1 MTDPRS
7 SNSGN
12 RSNRKASG
20 ANPKKRVDRTSKR
33 QEGKRQMRR
42 MLTEQLEARQLL
54 ATAPQ
59 LIGIQ
64 PNNSE
69 LLTSGAVR
77 NTAPNELVFRFDDVQ
92 RIDPSTL
99 AGIRLTAAGGDGR
112 FSVATA
118 ESDFGSNGR
127 ASIQLTGL
135 VAGQTWTV
143 NVTSASLG
151 VGSAPNLTVNG
162 NALNVTLNSTAGSVT
177 TANQLVAVI
186 NSTPAL
192 TGLLSARLKGG
203 QGTALLGQTATSSF
217 SPILINQNHDRVI
230 TPGAILVGK
239 NPNENEVTLRFAEA
253 LKDDLYRIEVFGFDS
268 PGQGIVGLRNV
279 GENGALGQLFRPT
292 QPGTQ
297 KDTID
302 FRLDLG
308 PQVAAVVPQ
317 PVVRVGTQLL
327 QQRDKVVVYFDSDKM
342 LVEND
347 SQGNPSSRS
356 VENPDF
362 YQLIMTRDTVR
373 NTDDVY
379 LRPQSVVYNALAN
392 TATLTFAGDLY
403 DLAGV
408 GTGQSSYRL
417 RIGTRETA
425 PITPTRQEA
434 AITAITDLNTNGAVR
449 LRFTARQAGED
460 LGGIQV
466 QFSNSLSGNPAVNV
480 NGRTIQIDLG
490 RNDLTAAQ
498 LVTLL
503 RASATVMNLVSVDE
517 VGGNTASVVGAT
529 NLSFSPVRL
538 VGMGGTFDTGHNLGV
553 IGSVAQSQTS
563 LILSSS
569 IDPKPLPLD
578 LPGASDDAGH
588 RQFLQGIVDN
598 LEDHINARFGADATA
613 GVKTIFYN
621 FRTGYAQDLTGGTLT
636 NAIDNDQRQRAR
648 EVLSLWSRYAG
659 VQFVETVDQGL
670 TIAVGPFSS
679 INSVANTQVVNL
691 PQIQTGTQTFPSGVQ
706 FPLFDLPGTV
716 RIDPTFNNS
725 LIVLSATTPWGELYG
740 QNFTRVMAASVGL
753 VLGLTNGGDLS
764 TSELM
769 KFDPL
774 FLGGIETLVDA
785 NGAPLDANEQR
796 FEPVFP
802 GNQDILHVQHIH
814 RPDSNDIDFY
824 RFEVDFGGADRVG
837 SLVAETQ
844 AQRLADS
851 SELNTV
857 LQLYRQHNA
866 LGRTTF
872 NSGGLVVEFESL
884 RPGAQ
889 GNEFQVRFTQSELG
903 PGQLPTVQVLD
914 NAISIDLNA
923 SQGSES
929 TAQQILDVIANSPE
943 ASRLVRGR
951 VIQGIGATRVG
962 GNLLTQNP
970 VRLLGGRFELIAQ
983 NDDYFSRDSLLK
995 QTLGSGVYYIGVSA
1009 SGNNH
1014 YNGSVEDSGF
1024 GGKTQG
1030 RYELRLNFRADV
1042 DPRDTLQDN
1051 SGQFSGDIGVGLD
1064 GNLDGTPG
1072 GTYDFWFQTRPLN
1085 RTLSFTSGGV
1095 SALEGRTVTLIGAN
1109 GTQRV
1114 FEFSSD
1120 TNIGAGRIRIPYTT
1134 ALTPSGLA
1142 SSFASSVNAR
1152 SELGVTV
1159 SVSGSQ
1165 VTLSGERTLSLD
1177 SQLQQSGVISVGG
1190 RTIFVDKA
1198 AGPNADGSL
1207 ARPFNNISS
1216 SSVANAFAA
1225 ALPGDIVRI
1234 VGNGGT
1240 DNNLS
1245 TIENNFAYEIGRGV
1259 LAGTTL
1265 SDGLTMD
1272 IPKGVI
1278 AMVDA
1283 GAVFKLRQ
1291 AAIQA
1296 GSSDLNIDRNGA
1308 VLQVL
1313 GAPVLLDA
1321 SGNAI
1326 RTTAGSLA
1334 SGQVSFTSWLD
1345 ESIGLD
1351 NYSPVTRPNP
1361 GDWGGILTR
1370 RDLDRASGRKDL
1382 EDEGIFLRHINYA
1395 DIRYG
1400 GGIVNVGSIQ
1410 QVIDPIQVLANR
1422 PTIIN
1427 NLVRFASSAAISTDL
1442 DSLEE
1447 NTFNEPRFQLAGAF
1461 TSDYDRVGPTIH
1473 GNRLTNNSV
1482 NGLFVRVPTAADGLP
1497 QRLTVPARM
1506 NDRDIVH
1513 VLTENLVI
1521 AGAVGGSFLDNTQAN
1536 PVKTPRLS
1544 GSLVVDPGMVLKIE
1558 AARIEAQ
1565 MGANIIAEGLDG
1577 LPIYLTSRLDDT
1589 IGAGGTFDTNNNSS
1603 QTSPSAGDWGGVY
1616 ISPTSRLSL
1625 DHGRI
1630 SYGGGITKL
1639 EGTFRAFNTIEVHQA
1654 DARIANTEF
1663 SNNANGMGGQGP
1675 ATRLGRMA
1683 NSPATIF
1690 VRGAQPTIIG
1700 NTMTDND
1707 GSAIRINVNSMTSDI
1722 VRDDGRQTG
1731 PADRDTSL
1739 IANRGPLVRNNR
1751 LSQNGLNALEIRAGT
1766 LTTGSVWDDTDIVHV
1781 VRGPIFTG
1789 NIQHSGGLRLQSSPT
1804 ESLVVKFDG
1813 YGSNFNNNLGAG
1825 LTANGQ
1831 LTSAP
1836 DRVGGTLHIVG
1847 QPGFPVVLTSLKDD
1861 TVGAGQQPNGSPQ
1874 TDTNNDGIGSIPQP
1888 ADWRGVLIDQYS
1900 NDRNVALVL
1909 ESESPLAAAPGT
1921 NAIPSTAQVLGDL
1934 AGSSSDSTESRRLGF
1949 VVEGVLSEPADAD
1962 VYSFTGVGGSE
1973 VWLDVDYTRHDLDMV
1988 LELLDAQGNL
1998 LARSTSSTLESEG
2011 QAAILSTD
2019 LISATRVSPLNDKNS
2034 QLRRNAAGLI
2044 KEDGTTN
2051 IKDPGM
2057 RVRLPGSSG
2066 VRSTFYFRLRSR
2078 GQDIESLG
2086 SGLSAGAYQVQV
2098 RLRAAQEWAGSTV
2111 NFADIRY
2118 AMNGVRLRGMPGE
2131 SPLIG
2136 EAMEDESAG
2145 TTGNARANNGVA
2157 FGNGRVGFS
2166 LGSTTSGLPGNTRFG
2181 DAVLGNRPQYIGNIM
2196 NTAKGAFS
2204 VAGSLNQSTDVD
2216 FYMFDVRQEDLI
2228 GSVGKAFSPVV
2239 FDIDYA
2245 DGLNRPDTTIHIF
2258 QQEDSENPFNQNPT
2272 SDPQYRL
2279 VYSSEGSNIAD
2290 DQPRPS
2296 LGTDMQDL
2304 SRGSAGTR
2312 DPFIGPIALAEGTYL
2327 VAVTSVAMLPRAVV
2341 PLPSVFNLQDRKPI
2355 QSVRRIVDEGFQAGV
2370 STADPPIVQNFLQGQ
2385 TLTAG
2390 VPLVTAGFDLGVYS
2404 AADLATLYLDY
2415 ENPSGTFTVTVGATN
2430 PVDPSQPPIP
2440 IGPAFPLPSGT
2451 NTAFSLPLSSVV
2463 GRNDLRLIFETNSAA
2478 ARLNNVVI
2486 GSAERGEQLTVNNED
2501 TLIPAGGLLVQG
2513 PDAVMSTIEFD
2524 LETYSALTDSP
2535 AILFQYQVILGE
2547 LDVYVVDQDGVETL
2561 IGTTVAA
2568 EAGNPI
2574 PFLLSRGESQTL
2586 ALDLSRWAPVIP
2598 GIAAPGPI
2606 RVEFRSR
2613 DLLLS
2618 SSVISGAHILLRDGS
2633 RVLAGEPNATF
2644 GVNPSVPTGA
2654 ITTGSYQLEVRL
2666 GDNFFQSP
2674 IDPLIDSPTLTRS
2687 FDTNDRL
2694 APTISITTPSG
2705 AKISAGDK
2713 FSISDG
2719 INSVI
2724 FEFTQSGLV
2733 APGNIAVPFATGDT
2747 DFVVARTIR
2756 NVINGTAVQSRIQ
2769 VRAASTNG
2777 ISSGIAGVD
2786 KRLNL
2791 FGNATVTTLQAA
2803 PTSDP
2808 IEVTYHHGRSDRNVN
2823 REQGQVIIQNSFI
2836 RHSRDY
2842 GVWSEPAARLPDP
2855 RDQLDPLMAS
2865 IMQTK
2870 PNLVGTQAI
2879 RNLPVANSGAQGGLL
2894 PGVVIQNN
2902 VLEEGRLGGVN
2913 ISGEN
2918 PIWMIS
2924 PQTGRMPATDN
2935 SPTVNGT
2942 DPPSH
2947 FGYYLDDRDVLIVD
2961 SDRTRLKFEF
2971 EDLAGGGNG
2980 SPVFGSGQE
2989 EGNGYLPDSSIAWY
3003 RDTGGSYYQRST
3015 GGSLQPFATN
3025 AFETMH
3031 ALRDSILGSILVTNG
3046 TTQIIRPTIAESL
3059 LGPDPGA
3066 PPTSDGLFYPEYF
3079 NRPAVYLEGATYVEF
3094 INTVGL
3100 ANPFDIRT
3108 LDLGTSPQPHARIVN
3123 NTVIGRDGRAAFNGE
3138 SPLNEVP
3145 GTPGNDTIGS
3155 AVQTWQGTSAKPLVY
3170 SEVGFIGDGGQVIA
3184 GVSPPLPNGG
3194 GGTTVAPPATNAS
3207 APFTAGRVIVGF
3219 NDNLTQQ
3226 QQELLLQGE
3235 RLNLV
3240 KRFKTINAVVAQIPD
3255 GRSVA
3260 SVISLLENLPQVKY
3274 AEPDYLK
3281 TLQRQPN
3288 DPSYSQLWGLNN
3300 TGQTGGTPEA
3310 DIRAEQAWDLHT
3322 GSANTVVAVIDS
3334 GVDYNHPD
3342 LRANRWTNPGEISG
3356 NGIDDDR
3363 NGFIDDIFGWDFHDD
3378 DADPMDVN
3386 SHGTH
3391 VAGTIASRGNNA
3403 LGVTGV
3409 SWNSKI
3415 MALKVGP
3422 SSTEPTIVTSAVIE
3436 AIDYMT
3442 MMKTRYGVNIVVSN
3456 NSYGGPSSSQAEEEA
3471 IARSIGAGILFVA
3484 AAGNDTRNNDSVPQY
3499 PASYSLDGIITV
3511 AATDHND
3518 RLAGFSNFGTTS
3530 VDIAAPGV
3538 NILSTIPGGGYDFKQ
3553 GTSMAAPHVAGVAAL
3568 LAGNHPELTVAQLK
3582 SALMVGADPKDGLR
3596 GATATGARLNA
3607 LNSLRISNIPTL
3619 TANDVDVY
3627 QFKLG
3632 LGERAFVNI
3641 ETGDSGLQAALQI
3654 FDSSGTPQ
3662 RFNNFQNESVIVSGN
3677 EGPNGTWIGR
3687 DPIADFTALKPG
3699 VYYAAVSSIGNTNY
3713 DPLSMAGRNPGA
3725 STGAYRISIDARTL
3739 QEFVI
3744 SAQDASAYTNG
3755 QTFTIH
3761 GISDNEFSGST
3772 GVTFEFVI
3780 GLGDASNPTHIPINL
3795 DSGWRFPDV
3804 ARAIAKAI
3812 NEGNFG
3818 LPSISNAQQLPNG
3831 KQGTASPL
3839 PAVHAQ
3845 ALGGLAGVLD
3855 APLTNI
3861 VGDVALVL
3869 EQLSEVDELGTNALP
3884 IREIERQLNGP
3895 IYQVNQGLRLFPRRL
3910 DGNINSVTTTGT
3922 LRGRQYTHTQ
3932 ITTLSHLGLGHDR
3945 LSTTPLSPTSIADGT
3960 TEKFVVVKNAAFI
3973 ESNGAILVSSDP
3985 ISLPLL
3991 NTSLTVPNSNLNQ
4004 LIPETGV
4011 LATRGASPTILNN
4024 VFFNVQTPVINEE
4037 SRKFPIT
4044 NSPAPYGT
4052 NNPNTPIKPGQVILA
4067 GSIYQAHET
4076 SSSVNRFLT
4085 GIESSPTNV
4094 PNTASDFN
4102 TVVPASTR
4110 LFVNAQAGNYL
4121 PAPGSPLIDSAID
4134 SLPERNTLASLKSAI
4149 GLSVSPIIAP
4159 GLDIFGQLRTDDASV
4174 APPQGQGVNV
4184 FKDRGALER
4193 SDIIGPAAILLN
4205 PTDNDAQGIDQDPSS
4220 AVVQLVSGVYPEFRI
4235 QLRDGAEPNNPL
4247 AGLGIDDDSV
4257 VNAVIDGLRSV
4268 GAAVVILENG
4278 RLLTEGVDYRFAYN
4292 TTSDEIVLT
4301 PLAGVWKPGHVY
4313 EIMLNNRDRFVLSA
4327 PAANQTLN
4335 GKTFS
4340 IVDQNG
4346 GVHVFEFDNDNA
4358 LLGTVGS
4365 VQRVPFG
4372 INDSSEDIKRAI
4384 IAAINAVPGSI
4395 LSATDRGGGT
4405 LFVTGATS
4413 VTGEMGSYFQRGIVD
4428 LAGNFLTTSELDN
4441 ETRFTILMPGV
4452 ELDFG
4457 DAPDPLSTTLGRYNT
4472 LFGNNGAR
4480 HRVSDRALLG
4490 AAITADSDGQPSADA
4505 LRDEDDGVVWGTN
4518 YQLAGLFNRN
4528 FQTSVTVT
4536 LSSPGSLDGW
4546 IDWNADGDWDDP
4558 GEYVFQSVSFGADQ
4572 LVQTFQVAIPETTP
4586 VPTSLTQTFAR
4597 MRSSTRGSLA
4607 PIGLAVDGEVE
4618 DYRVYI
4624 APGTPPQAFGDQ
4636 YLVSEDGQLITTD
4649 PLGQIT
4655 VGFNIDD
4662 GVLANDVSPDAKP
4675 LGATLVA
4682 GPANAAQFQL
4692 NPNGTFTYRPRPN
4705 FFGVDTFTYRSND
4718 GLLNS
4723 TNIGTVTITVV
4734 EINDP
4739 PVAVNDI
4746 LEGNEDQTLVI
4757 SPSAILS
4764 NDSAGPEENGQ
4775 VLTVTSVQTASQ
4787 NSGTVSLVGGE
4798 IRYTPPDN
4806 FFGSDTFTY
4815 TITDNGTTA
4824 GIANPLTA
4832 IGTVTVLVREVNDP
4846 PVPGVRS
4853 DQMQENRPSAN
4864 TAIEFNAQTLVDAA
4878 VSGPADEQLW
4888 QAVRFVG
4895 VGSSSQRGGS
4905 VSWNSITNMIRFV
4918 PALHFAGAD
4927 TFTYEIEDFS
4937 TDPLRPLLSSRSL
4950 GTVTVNI
4957 ANINDAPFV
4966 QNALGTREI
4975 LEDSAASLINL
4986 NAVFSDHDIAVA
4998 GDALTFQVI
5007 SQSNAG
5013 LVQATVVGNS
5023 LRIEP
5028 QPDKNGQTSI
5038 IVEAKDITGL
5048 TVRDTLTLTVTPVND
5063 APRLVNP
5070 LPSISVN
5077 KNTVIPVITLSPDH
5091 FFDPDVETNGDVLTY
5106 EIVGNSNPALV
5117 SATVVNG
5124 VLNLTLLPNQF
5135 GTGSVV
5141 VRATDSTNQSVT
5153 GAVTLTIA
5161 NVNDPPVGRPDGY
5174 RVPQNS
5180 TLNVNASQA
5189 VLANDTD
5196 AEGQPLTAI
5205 LVSGPQNATQFSL
5218 SPNGA
5223 FTYRHNGISRQSDSF
5238 TYRASDGVLQSELI
5252 TVTITIDAP
5261 LPSTH
5266 QNQSNNLDVNA
5277 DGRVTAIDALLII
5290 NLVNSMPSPIRV
5302 ESLGT
5307 PPPYFD
5313 VNGDYRV
5320 TAFDALLVINELN
5333 RRSSGGGS
5341 GEGEA
5346 EDRQVA
5352 AIQGSSMI
5360 DVHRELVN
5368 QKHDLQTVPSSPK
5381 PDELISGSQTVGHST
5396 MVPAAGADIG
5406 WIVDRS
5412 RRVQRNQIED
5422 VALIAVLDQD
5432 LSDELLDG

>member
-1 MTDPRS
+1 
-7 SNSGN
+7 
-12 RSNRKASG
+12 
-20 ANPKKRVDRTSKR
+20 
-33 QEGKRQMRR
+33 
-42 MLTEQLEARQLL
+42 
-54 ATAPQ
+54 
-59 LIGIQ
+59 
-64 PNNSE
+64 
-69 LLTSGAVR
+69 
-77 NTAPNELVFRFDDVQ
+77 
-92 RIDPSTL
+92 
-99 AGIRLTAAGGDGR
+99 
-112 FSVATA
+112 
-118 ESDFGSNGR
+118 
-127 ASIQLTGL
+127 
-135 VAGQTWTV
+135 
-143 NVTSASLG
+143 
-151 VGSAPNLTVNG
+151 
-162 NALNVTLNSTAGSVT
+162 
-177 TANQLVAVI
+177 
-186 NSTPAL
+186 
-192 TGLLSARLKGG
+192 
-203 QGTALLGQTATSSF
+203 
-217 SPILINQNHDRVI
+217 
-230 TPGAILVGK
+230 
-239 NPNENEVTLRFAEA
+239 
-253 LKDDLYRIEVFGFDS
+253 
-268 PGQGIVGLRNV
+268 
-279 GENGALGQLFRPT
+279 
-292 QPGTQ
+292 
-297 KDTID
+297 
-302 FRLDLG
+302 
-308 PQVAAVVPQ
+308 
-317 PVVRVGTQLL
+317 
-327 QQRDKVVVYFDSDKM
+327 
-342 LVEND
+342 
-347 SQGNPSSRS
+347 
-356 VENPDF
+356 
-362 YQLIMTRDTVR
+362 
-373 NTDDVY
+373 
-379 LRPQSVVYNALAN
+379 
-392 TATLTFAGDLY
+392 
-403 DLAGV
+403 
-408 GTGQSSYRL
+408 
-417 RIGTRETA
+417 
-425 PITPTRQEA
+425 
-434 AITAITDLNTNGAVR
+434 
-449 LRFTARQAGED
+449 
-460 LGGIQV
+460 
-466 QFSNSLSGNPAVNV
+466 
-480 NGRTIQIDLG
+480 
-490 RNDLTAAQ
+490 
-498 LVTLL
+498 
-503 RASATVMNLVSVDE
+503 
-517 VGGNTASVVGAT
+517 
-529 NLSFSPVRL
+529 
-538 VGMGGTFDTGHNLGV
+538 
-553 IGSVAQSQTS
+553 
-563 LILSSS
+563 
-569 IDPKPLPLD
+569 
-578 LPGASDDAGH
+578 
-588 RQFLQGIVDN
+588 
-598 LEDHINARFGADATA
+598 
-613 GVKTIFYN
+613 
-621 FRTGYAQDLTGGTLT
+621 
-636 NAIDNDQRQRAR
+636 
-648 EVLSLWSRYAG
+648 
-659 VQFVETVDQGL
+659 
-670 TIAVGPFSS
+670 
-679 INSVANTQVVNL
+679 
-691 PQIQTGTQTFPSGVQ
+691 
-706 FPLFDLPGTV
+706 
-716 RIDPTFNNS
+716 
-725 LIVLSATTPWGELYG
+725 
-740 QNFTRVMAASVGL
+740 
-753 VLGLTNGGDLS
+753 
-764 TSELM
+764 
-769 KFDPL
+769 
-774 FLGGIETLVDA
+774 
-785 NGAPLDANEQR
+785 
-796 FEPVFP
+796 
-802 GNQDILHVQHIH
+802 
-814 RPDSNDIDFY
+814 
-824 RFEVDFGGADRVG
+824 
-837 SLVAETQ
+837 
-844 AQRLADS
+844 
-851 SELNTV
+851 
-857 LQLYRQHNA
+857 
-866 LGRTTF
+866 
-872 NSGGLVVEFESL
+872 
-884 RPGAQ
+884 
-889 GNEFQVRFTQSELG
+889 
-903 PGQLPTVQVLD
+903 
-914 NAISIDLNA
+914 
-923 SQGSES
+923 
-929 TAQQILDVIANSPE
+929 
-943 ASRLVRGR
+943 
-951 VIQGIGATRVG
+951 
-962 GNLLTQNP
+962 
-970 VRLLGGRFELIAQ
+970 
-983 NDDYFSRDSLLK
+983 
-995 QTLGSGVYYIGVSA
+995 
-1009 SGNNH
+1009 
-1014 YNGSVEDSGF
+1014 
-1024 GGKTQG
+1024 
-1030 RYELRLNFRADV
+1030 
-1042 DPRDTLQDN
+1042 
-1051 SGQFSGDIGVGLD
+1051 
-1064 GNLDGTPG
+1064 
-1072 GTYDFWFQTRPLN
+1072 
-1085 RTLSFTSGGV
+1085 
-1095 SALEGRTVTLIGAN
+1095 
-1109 GTQRV
+1109 
-1114 FEFSSD
+1114 
-1120 TNIGAGRIRIPYTT
+1120 
-1134 ALTPSGLA
+1134 
-1142 SSFASSVNAR
+1142 
-1152 SELGVTV
+1152 
-1159 SVSGSQ
+1159 
-1165 VTLSGERTLSLD
+1165 
-1177 SQLQQSGVISVGG
+1177 
-1190 RTIFVDKA
+1190 
-1198 AGPNADGSL
+1198 
-1207 ARPFNNISS
+1207 
-1216 SSVANAFAA
+1216 
-1225 ALPGDIVRI
+1225 
-1234 VGNGGT
+1234 
-1240 DNNLS
+1240 
-1245 TIENNFAYEIGRGV
+1245 
-1259 LAGTTL
+1259 
-1265 SDGLTMD
+1265 
-1272 IPKGVI
+1272 
-1278 AMVDA
+1278 
-1283 GAVFKLRQ
+1283 
-1291 AAIQA
+1291 
-1296 GSSDLNIDRNGA
+1296 
-1308 VLQVL
+1308 
-1313 GAPVLLDA
+1313 
-1321 SGNAI
+1321 
-1326 RTTAGSLA
+1326 
-1334 SGQVSFTSWLD
+1334 
-1345 ESIGLD
+1345 
-1351 NYSPVTRPNP
+1351 
-1361 GDWGGILTR
+1361 
-1370 RDLDRASGRKDL
+1370 
-1382 EDEGIFLRHINYA
+1382 
-1395 DIRYG
+1395 
-1400 GGIVNVGSIQ
+1400 
-1410 QVIDPIQVLANR
+1410 
-1422 PTIIN
+1422 
-1427 NLVRFASSAAISTDL
+1427 
-1442 DSLEE
+1442 
-1447 NTFNEPRFQLAGAF
+1447 
-1461 TSDYDRVGPTIH
+1461 
-1473 GNRLTNNSV
+1473 
-1482 NGLFVRVPTAADGLP
+1482 
-1497 QRLTVPARM
+1497 
-1506 NDRDIVH
+1506 
-1513 VLTENLVI
+1513 
-1521 AGAVGGSFLDNTQAN
+1521 
-1536 PVKTPRLS
+1536 
-1544 GSLVVDPGMVLKIE
+1544 
-1558 AARIEAQ
+1558 
-1565 MGANIIAEGLDG
+1565 
-1577 LPIYLTSRLDDT
+1577 
-1589 IGAGGTFDTNNNSS
+1589 
-1603 QTSPSAGDWGGVY
+1603 
-1616 ISPTSRLSL
+1616 
-1625 DHGRI
+1625 
-1630 SYGGGITKL
+1630 
-1639 EGTFRAFNTIEVHQA
+1639 
-1654 DARIANTEF
+1654 
-1663 SNNANGMGGQGP
+1663 
-1675 ATRLGRMA
+1675 
-1683 NSPATIF
+1683 
-1690 VRGAQPTIIG
+1690 
-1700 NTMTDND
+1700 
-1707 GSAIRINVNSMTSDI
+1707 
-1722 VRDDGRQTG
+1722 
-1731 PADRDTSL
+1731 
-1739 IANRGPLVRNNR
+1739 
-1751 LSQNGLNALEIRAGT
+1751 
-1766 LTTGSVWDDTDIVHV
+1766 
-1781 VRGPIFTG
+1781 
-1789 NIQHSGGLRLQSSPT
+1789 
-1804 ESLVVKFDG
+1804 
-1813 YGSNFNNNLGAG
+1813 
-1825 LTANGQ
+1825 
-1831 LTSAP
+1831 
-1836 DRVGGTLHIVG
+1836 
-1847 QPGFPVVLTSLKDD
+1847 
-1861 TVGAGQQPNGSPQ
+1861 
-1874 TDTNNDGIGSIPQP
+1874 
-1888 ADWRGVLIDQYS
+1888 
-1900 NDRNVALVL
+1900 
-1909 ESESPLAAAPGT
+1909 
-1921 NAIPSTAQVLGDL
+1921 
-1934 AGSSSDSTESRRLGF
+1934 
-1949 VVEGVLSEPADAD
+1949 
-1962 VYSFTGVGGSE
+1962 
-1973 VWLDVDYTRHDLDMV
+1973 
-1988 LELLDAQGNL
+1988 
-1998 LARSTSSTLESEG
+1998 
-2011 QAAILSTD
+2011 
-2019 LISATRVSPLNDKNS
+2019 
-2034 QLRRNAAGLI
+2034 
-2044 KEDGTTN
+2044 
-2051 IKDPGM
+2051 
-2057 RVRLPGSSG
+2057 
-2066 VRSTFYFRLRSR
+2066 
-2078 GQDIESLG
+2078 
-2086 SGLSAGAYQVQV
+2086 
-2098 RLRAAQEWAGSTV
+2098 
-2111 NFADIRY
+2111 
-2118 AMNGVRLRGMPGE
+2118 MNGVRLRGMPGE

-2136 EAMEDESAG
+2136 EAMEDESVG
-2145 TTGNARANNGVA
+2145 SGVVYANNGVSI
-2157 FGNGRVGFS
+2157 GNGI
-2166 LGSTTSGLPGNTRFG
+2166 TTTPDGQTLPQI
-2181 DAVLGNRPQYIGNIM
+2181 GNRPQYLGNILK
-2196 NTAKGAFS
+2196 TSKGAMS
-2204 VAGSLNQSTDVD
+2204 VAGNISNAIDVD
-2216 FYMFDVRQEDLI
+2216 FYMFDVRQEDLV
-2228 GSVGKAFSPVV
+2228 GSVGNAFAPVV

-2245 DGLNRPDTTIHIF
+2245 DGLNRPDVTMNIF
-2258 QQEDSENPFNQNPT
+2258 RQEDSDNPFEEF
-2272 SDPQYRL
+2272 QYRL
-2279 VYSSEGSNIAD
+2279 IYSGDGSNLAD
-2290 DQPRPS
+2290 DQPQPFA
-2296 LGTDMQDL
+2296 GTGMQDL

-2327 VAVTSVAMLPRAVV
+2327 VAVTSVAMAPHAA
-2341 PLPSVFNLQDRKPI
+2341 VFNPQGRKPI
-2355 QSVRRIVDEGFQAGV
+2355 SSLRRIVDEGFLAGV
-2370 STADPPIVQNFLQGQ
+2370 TTAEPPLVQNFLPGQ
-2385 TLTAG
+2385 VSTNG
-2390 VPLVTAGFDLGVYS
+2390 PLVTARFDLGAYS
-2404 AADLATLYLDY
+2404 ETDAPNLYLEY
-2415 ENPSGTFTVTVGATN
+2415 QNPIGGLSVTVGVTN
-2430 PVDPSQPPIP
+2430 PTDPLLPPIP
-2440 IGPAFPLPSGT
+2440 IGPVINLPTGTDQKQRIPLAT
-2451 NTAFSLPLSSVV
+2451 FA
-2463 GRNDLRLIFETNSAA
+2463 GRNDLRLIFTSTDPAA
-2478 ARLNNVVI
+2478 ALDDVVI
-2486 GSAERGEQLTVNNED
+2486 GFAERGEQWEVGNE
-2501 TLIPAGGLLVQG
+2501 PSLLSQAVLFG
-2513 PDAVMSTIEFD
+2513 PDVIESSEEF
-2524 LETYSALTDSP
+2524 SP
-2535 AILFQYQVILGE
+2535 LSYAPFNSSPSLSFSYQIGDGE
-2547 LDVYVVDQDGVETL
+2547 LDVFLIDAQGNETL
-2561 IGTTVAA
+2561 IATSVDN
-2568 EAGNPI
+2568 EANPPAI
-2574 PFLLSRGESQTL
+2574 ALLVNQSADLVQAVLSLNNWQDEPGPLRIEFRTRDSLTSLSRVQNAKLILGN
-2586 ALDLSRWAPVIP
+2586 
-2598 GIAAPGPI
+2598 
-2606 RVEFRSR
+2606 
-2613 DLLLS
+2613 
-2618 SSVISGAHILLRDGS
+2618 GAF
-2633 RVLAGEPNATF
+2633 VMAGEANSTF
-2644 GVNPSVPTGA
+2644 VLNPFAPQNA

-3391 VAGTIASRGNNA
+3391 VAGTIAARGNNA

-4121 PAPGSPLIDSAID
+4121 PAPGSALIDSAID

-4405 LFVTGATS
+4405 LFVTGATT

-4536 LSSPGSLDGW
+4536 LSSPGFLDGW

-5180 TLNVNASQA
+5180 TLNVNASQG